1 MRYIYSNDFG
11 TGDRAKISFSR
22 EKRKY
27 THTDTHKN
35 KKKKIGEIIIMTQYA
50 KKIILPAASSFLTP
64 HNVISVLITVFL
76 DKLRSGG

>member
-1 MRYIYSNDFG
+1 MKYIYSNDFG

-27 THTDTHKN
+27 TH
-35 KKKKIGEIIIMTQYA
+35 KKKKNRRNYNNDTIRH
-50 KKIILPAASSFLTP
+50 KIILPAASSFLTP
-64 HNVISVLITVFL
+64 HYVISVLITVFL

>member
-22 EKRKY
+22 EKRN
-27 THTDTHKN
+27 THTQTHTKI
-35 KKKKIGEIIIMTQYA
+35 KKKIGEIIIMTQYA
-50 KKIILPAASSFLTP
+50 KKIILPAASSFSTS